1 MRAAEDYQV
10 GDLVEDIFG
19 MRGTVSK
26 INAKQGLVWVHLGN
40 GQMAMRPVDIRLLER
55 EGEAVTDL
63 DLFEED

>member
-1 MRAAEDYQV
+1 MKGAEFYQP

-19 MRGTVSK
+19 MRGTVAK
-26 INAKQGLVWVHLGN
+26 VNVKQGLVWVHLGN

>member
-10 GDLVEDIFG
+10 GDLVQDCFN
-19 MRGTVSK
+19 MRGTVAK
-26 INAKQGLVWVHLGN
+26 VNVKQGLVWVHLGN
-40 GQMAMRPVDIRLLER
+40 GQMAMRPEELTLLER

>member
-1 MRAAEDYQV
+1 MRAADDYQP
-10 GDLVEDIFG
+10 GDLIEDIFG
-19 MRGTVSK
+19 MRGTVAK
-26 INAKQGLVWVHLGN
+26 VNAKQGLVWVHLGN